1 MKKIILLL
9 ILILI
14 VGCVAN
20 PVQQQSKFKTIMVK
34 TVGEVETLPN
44 MASFTI
50 NLTCIK
56 KTVKQSKECLV
67 DKANALQKQLLDFGI
82 AKDDLLTTAINMHK
96 SYTWSNN
103 SRIFQGYRSNTT
115 LQVKVRDMDKLETI
129 YTSLLET
136 ENLNLSGLN
145 YNHSD
150 IDGLKNQAYVNALK
164 KANVLADALLVEL
177 DESNK
182 EILKVGNVQITAS
195 LPNNQPPRT
204 AVVEEAEMIRDE
216 MSVQNKSIPINNGTI
231 RITATLYV
239 EYQID

>member
-1 MKKIILLL
+1 MKKNILLL
-9 ILILI
+9 TLILI

-20 PVQQQSKFKTIMVK
+20 PVQQQSKFKTIIVK

-67 DKANALQKQLLDFGI
+67 NKANDLQTKLLGFGI
-82 AKDDLLTTAINMHK
+82 AKDDLLTTAVNMRK
-96 SYTWSNN
+96 SYTWRNN
-103 SRIFQGYRSNTT
+103 SRVFEGYHSNTT
-115 LQVKVRDMDKLETI
+115 LQVKVRDMDKLNDI
-129 YTSLLET
+129 YTNLLET

-150 IDGLKNQAYVNALK
+150 IEGLKNKAYVNALK
-164 KANVLADALLVEL
+164 KANILADALLAEI
-177 DESNK
+177 DENNK
-182 EILKVGNVQITAS
+182 EILKIGNVQITAS
-195 LPNNQPPRT
+195 LPNNPQPRT
-204 AVVEEAEMIRDE
+204 AVQEEVEMVRDE
-216 MSVQNKSIPINNGTI
+216 MAVQNKSIPINNGTI

-239 EYQID
+239 EYQVD